1 VQPFE
6 AGKNLP
12 VGADG
17 KGNVMW
23 SPYTPQFNLTRH
35 PAASVPCG
43 LSRQGLPIGLQIASG
58 HYRDEL
64 VLRAAAAY
72 AAAHP
77 LDFNALPE
85 IK

>member
-1 VQPFE
+1 
-6 AGKNLP
+6 
-12 VGADG
+12 
-17 KGNVMW
+17 MW

-43 LSRQGLPIGLQIASG
+43 LSREGLPIGLQLVAG
-58 HYRDEL
+58 HYKDAL

-72 AAAHP
+72 AEAHP
-77 LDFNALPE
+77 LKFPVLPE